1 MTDPE
6 PEERWRAHS
15 AAIAA
20 AEKDPTLSPETGRPV
35 PRAFLARFG
44 AGFII
49 FGVLWM
55 TGLAIVMSVLLPQH
69 LKSVVPNPD
78 TFNGTMN
85 AFTAVASLVANIVF
99 GNFSDRTRSRF
110 GRRTP
115 WVVGGAILGGVTL
128 FLTGTTTSAPLLI
141 TFYCLAMV
149 GLNMMLAPLVAL
161 LSDRIPEG
169 NRGAMSAFF
178 GAGQVLGQ
186 PIGVI
191 IGSRFVGHLIS
202 GFITAGILM
211 AVAGLIALMI
221 LPREMSAQHLPKDEG
236 TLGDV
241 VRSFKPPRFLDHRD
255 FYRAF
260 GGRLCMLVS
269 YQMIMVYQFFIL
281 QKYIGLGTQATADT
295 LAVLATITM
304 VVSVIGS
311 LISGP
316 LSDKIG
322 RRKVPVVVASVLF
335 ALGVAMPLIWP
346 SVTGMYLYA
355 GIAGFGNGVYMS
367 VDQAL
372 NVDVIASKEEAGK
385 DLGIL
390 NLATTLGQMCG
401 PLVTSQIF
409 RMTGSYTWA
418 FPTSILFA
426 LLGCVFILRIKSVK

>member
-1 MTDPE
+1 
-6 PEERWRAHS
+6 
-15 AAIAA
+15 
-20 AEKDPTLSPETGRPV
+20 
-35 PRAFLARFG
+35 
-44 AGFII
+44 
-49 FGVLWM
+49 
-55 TGLAIVMSVLLPQH
+55 MSVLLPQH

>member
-1 MTDPE
+1 
-6 PEERWRAHS
+6 
-15 AAIAA
+15 
-20 AEKDPTLSPETGRPV
+20 
-35 PRAFLARFG
+35 
-44 AGFII
+44 
-49 FGVLWM
+49 
-55 TGLAIVMSVLLPQH
+55 
-69 LKSVVPNPD
+69 
-78 TFNGTMN
+78 
-85 AFTAVASLVANIVF
+85 
-99 GNFSDRTRSRF
+99 
-110 GRRTP
+110 
-115 WVVGGAILGGVTL
+115 
-128 FLTGTTTSAPLLI
+128 
-141 TFYCLAMV
+141 
-149 GLNMMLAPLVAL
+149 
-161 LSDRIPEG
+161 
-169 NRGAMSAFF
+169 
-178 GAGQVLGQ
+178 
-186 PIGVI
+186 
-191 IGSRFVGHLIS
+191 
-202 GFITAGILM
+202 
-211 AVAGLIALMI
+211 
-221 LPREMSAQHLPKDEG
+221 
-236 TLGDV
+236 
-241 VRSFKPPRFLDHRD
+241 
-255 FYRAF
+255 
-260 GGRLCMLVS
+260 MLVS